1 MARSFAQ
8 HGLAKLLMILIIS
21 AVAAPLH
28 GADPVAVPTTPISIT
43 DPPAQS
49 PGDKPPRASV
59 APTPAAPPAPAIKRV
74 EPEPT
79 PPQEELPLGRS
90 ATLATDGA
98 APAAP
103 AGGVVSGS
111 SSQAWILQTL
121 TALGLVVALILLVRW
136 LITRVSGAAGGV
148 ATGGV
153 VEVLGRQMVGPRL
166 FLLFLRV
173 GDRIVIASQSTAGLQ
188 PLTELTDPEEAAIF
202 LSRLQAARPSSIS
215 HGFKQLL
222 GRFDTQHDP
231 EETAD
236 DDGDGDEPT
245 SRARDEVSGLLARL
259 RAMKGGGK

>member
-8 HGLAKLLMILIIS
+8 HGLAKLLMIVIIS
-21 AVAAPLH
+21 AVALSVY

-43 DPPAQS
+43 DPQAEPPKAQ
-49 PGDKPPRASV
+49 PPRASV
-59 APTPAAPPAPAIKRV
+59 APPPAPTPVTKRA

-90 ATLATDGA
+90 AGPATDGGI
-98 APAAP
+98 PAAP
-103 AGGVVSGS
+103 AGPVVTAS

-202 LSRLQAARPSSIS
+202 LSRLQAARPSSIT

-222 GRFDTQHDP
+222 GRFDTQHEN
-231 EETAD
+231 EET
-236 DDGDGDEPT
+236 GEGEGDEPVR
-245 SRARDEVSGLLARL
+245 RARDEVTGLLARL
-259 RAMKGGGK
+259 RAIKGGGK